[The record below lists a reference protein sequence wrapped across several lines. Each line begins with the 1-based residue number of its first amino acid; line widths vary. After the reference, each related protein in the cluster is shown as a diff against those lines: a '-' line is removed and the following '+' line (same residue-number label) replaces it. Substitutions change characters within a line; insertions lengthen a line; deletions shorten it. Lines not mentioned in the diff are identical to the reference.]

1 MFKVFKK
8 LSLLIVLVFVLIF
21 IVSNAII
28 DVSYYTYFEH
38 MMADKL
44 SQSVEVASSS
54 YTQSFFD
61 TIKREAVK
69 LGNGRTIKKLF
80 RWFLNAPEDT
90 QEFLTYRT
98 DVSVSQ
104 YIEVYSAQRDEAV
117 FY

>member
-44 SQSVEVASSS
+44 SQSVEGCK
-54 YTQSFFD
+54 FFLH
-61 TIKREAVK
+61 TK
-69 LGNGRTIKKLF
+69 F
-80 RWFLNAPEDT
+80 F
-90 QEFLTYRT
+90 
-98 DVSVSQ
+98 
-104 YIEVYSAQRDEAV
+104 
-117 FY
+117 

>member
-69 LGNGRTIKKLF
+69 LVTEEPLKN
-80 RWFLNAPEDT
+80 FLDGSNAPEDT
-90 QEFLTYRT
+90 
-98 DVSVSQ
+98 
-104 YIEVYSAQRDEAV
+104 
-117 FY
+117 

>member
-1 MFKVFKK
+1 MQDFFTIAKTDF
-8 LSLLIVLVFVLIF
+8 LDTFQGAWIFPLLLIVLVFVLIF

-69 LGNGRTIKKLF
+69 LVTEEPLKN
-80 RWFLNAPEDT
+80 FLDGSNAPEDT
-90 QEFLTYRT
+90 
-98 DVSVSQ
+98 
-104 YIEVYSAQRDEAV
+104 
-117 FY
+117 